1 MPDKP
6 GADIQHELERAIF
19 LSLYNSGKQRFLRLL
34 SIALIA
40 GKHGLR
46 GLLYVWPLTLL
57 IFVDLPGYWAW
68 LKLILVTLALAA
80 WLRFVY
86 RSVKEDYS
94 RFVQDRILQPSK
106 LFRVL

>member
-1 MPDKP
+1 MRNKP
-6 GADIQHELERAIF
+6 GAEIGHELERAIF
-19 LSLYNSGKQRFLRLL
+19 LSVYNSGKQRFLRLL

-57 IFVDLPGYWAW
+57 VFVYLPGYWAW
-68 LKLILVTLALAA
+68 LKLLLVTLAVAG

-86 RSVKEDYS
+86 RSVKEDYG
-94 RFVQDRILQPSK
+94 RFVQGTLLEPSK
-106 LFRVL
+106 ILRVL

>member
-1 MPDKP
+1 MKKP
-6 GADIQHELERAIF
+6 GADIEHELERAIF
-19 LSLYNSGKQRFLRLL
+19 RSLYHSPKQKLLRLS

-57 IFVDLPGYWAW
+57 IFVELPGYWVW
-68 LKLILVTLALAA
+68 LKVLLISLAGAG

-86 RSVKEDYS
+86 RSVMEDYA
-94 RFVQDRILQPSK
+94 RFVQGRLLELAK
-106 LFRVL
+106 LIKVL

>member
-1 MPDKP
+1 MPNKP
-6 GADIQHELERAIF
+6 GTDIQHELERAIF

-57 IFVDLPGYWAW
+57 IFVELPGHWIW
-68 LKLILVTLALAA
+68 LKLVLVTLALAG

-86 RSVKEDYS
+86 RSVNEDYG
-94 RFVQDRILQPSK
+94 RFVRDRLMDPSK